1 MVMTPLFDWLV
12 DGAPGAANS
21 QEVAER
27 VGTDLAASGIPV
39 DRFAAFV
46 RTLHPQVLG
55 RQFIWVP
62 GEPVRVLDL
71 TLAQQKTEYVKSSPV
86 ADVVR
91 TGAEVRRRI
100 ERGVVQDYPV
110 VSDLAKAGF
119 TDYVCMP
126 MQFMSGQTHA
136 VAFASKAATGF
147 QEQHLLV
154 LRHIVRPLS
163 RVAEILAL
171 RRTASNLL
179 STYVG
184 RNAGDRILSGRIH
197 RGDIETVRAIIWFSD
212 MRGFTEMS
220 AKMSPRTIIDT
231 LNELFDC
238 QVGPI
243 EKRGGE
249 ILKFIGDGLLA
260 LFPVSGDDDLP
271 RLCTSALDA
280 ADEAFTALALRNDA
294 AVTERLRFGLALHV
308 GEVAYGNIGGD
319 SRLDFTAI
327 GPAVNLAAR
336 LEGLTGKLGRPVV
349 VSEELAR
356 HASRPLADLGTFELK
371 GVREPQRVFATA
383 RVSSSPAS
391 LVPRSTL

>member
-1 MVMTPLFDWLV
+1 MSVAALFDWLV
-12 DGAPGAANS
+12 DGAPGAATS
-21 QEVAER
+21 QDVAAR

-46 RTLHPQVLG
+46 RTLHPQVVG

-62 GEPVRVLDL
+62 GEPVRVSDL
-71 TLAQQKTEYVKSSPV
+71 TLAQQQTQFVLKSPV
-86 ADVVR
+86 AEVVA
-91 TGAEVRRRI
+91 TGREIRRRI
-100 ERGVVQDYPV
+100 HPGAAHDYPV
-110 VSDLAKAGF
+110 LVDLGKKGF
-119 TDYVCMP
+119 SDYVCMP
-126 MQFMSGQTHA
+126 MQFMSGTTHA
-136 VAFASKAATGF
+136 VAFASKAALGF
-147 QEQHLLV
+147 QDEHLAT
-154 LRHIVRPLS
+154 LRHVVRPLS
-163 RVAEILAL
+163 RVAEILAQ
-171 RRTASNLL
+171 RRTAGNLL

-184 RNAGDRILSGRIH
+184 RNAGDKILAGRIH

-220 AKMSPRTIIDT
+220 ARMSPRTIIDT

-238 QVGPI
+238 QVAPI

-260 LFPVSGDDDLP
+260 LFPLPSEDDVP
-271 RLCTSALDA
+271 RLCASALDA
-280 ADEAFTALALRNDA
+280 ANEAFTALALRNDA
-294 AVTERLRFGLALHV
+294 ATTERLRFGLALHV

-349 VSEELAR
+349 VSEELAKYATR
-356 HASRPLADLGTFELK
+356 GLADLGTFELK
-371 GVREPQRVFATA
+371 GVSEPQRVFATA
-383 RVSSSPAS
+383 RVSSSPPS
-391 LVPRSTL
+391 LIPRSRT